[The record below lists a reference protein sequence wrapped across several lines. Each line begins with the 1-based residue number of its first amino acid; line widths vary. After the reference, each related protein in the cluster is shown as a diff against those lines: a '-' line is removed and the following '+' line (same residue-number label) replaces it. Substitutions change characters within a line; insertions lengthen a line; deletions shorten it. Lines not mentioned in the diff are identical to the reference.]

1 MIELY
6 AEKYMTDKT
15 SNWLVLLHGI
25 GGNSRMWLRQ
35 IRFLKQH
42 FNLLLIDLPGHGKS
56 IEGITGKSII
66 SFSEI
71 GDLVVEKMKEEGIP
85 KATFV
90 CVSLGTLVFA
100 GILKKHSEVVCG
112 AILCGAVS
120 GMNKCLE
127 AALRILSKVQKVI
140 PYMLVIHAASLF
152 LLPKKNHKGARK
164 FFIKSSESLGQSEF
178 NEWCK
183 LCIRD
188 MHVLETLSLK
198 SKDILFVMGN
208 EDYTFIKG
216 VKEKVKHFKNTTL
229 KIIEN
234 CGHVCN
240 IQKYNEFNNIVLEYM
255 EGRVVNEY

>member
-1 MIELY
+1 MIDLY
-6 AEKYMTDKT
+6 AEKYITDNT

-42 FNLLLIDLPGHGKS
+42 FNLLVVDLPGHGKS
-56 IEGITGKSII
+56 VEGITGKSII

-71 GDLVVEKMKEEGIP
+71 GDLVVDKMKEEGIA
-85 KATFV
+85 KATFI

-112 AILCGAVS
+112 AILCGAIS

-127 AALRILSKVQKVI
+127 IGLKILSKIQKII
-140 PYMLVIHAASLF
+140 PYMFVMRVASFF
-152 LLPKKNHKGARK
+152 LLPKKNHKGARN
-164 FFIKSSESLGQSEF
+164 FFIKSSETLGQSEF

-183 LCIRD
+183 LCIKD
-188 MHVLETLSLK
+188 MDALKTLSLNN
-198 SKDILFVMGN
+198 KDILFVMGN

-216 VKEKVKHFKNTTL
+216 VKNKVKHFKNTTL

-240 IQKYNEFNNIVLEYM
+240 IQKYNEFNNIVLDYM
-255 EGRVVNEY
+255 EGRVGYEF